1 MHADTLLAL
10 AVDGSVLRRARDG
23 VLTMLWFKWLG
34 AVAGSE
40 STDLVVDSR
49 Y

>member
-1 MHADTLLAL
+1 MLTRCLPLRL
-10 AVDGSVLRRARDG
+10 TVRFLRRARDG